1 MYFPSA
7 FRCALRFSRSRR
19 LWLYG
24 AITVVLQQLSLRLTS
39 VHPSI
44 KQNCKSS
51 WKISFP
57 LSYRDIV
64 LSIDSSMINVKW
76 ANYYVYEVWN
86 SENFLYFEERLMQSY
101 LYFRNLF
108 EKRFKS
114 HIFCKSASMSLI
126 EYLCS
131 HFSAKQSKM
140 YEAID
145 GGGYSEE

>member
-1 MYFPSA
+1 
-7 FRCALRFSRSRR
+7 
-19 LWLYG
+19 
-24 AITVVLQQLSLRLTS
+24 
-39 VHPSI
+39 
-44 KQNCKSS
+44 
-51 WKISFP
+51 
-57 LSYRDIV
+57 
-64 LSIDSSMINVKW
+64 
-76 ANYYVYEVWN
+76 
-86 SENFLYFEERLMQSY
+86 MQSY

-114 HIFCKSASMSLI
+114 HIFYKSASMSLI